1 MTKLKPHVVPVGL
14 LLLSQGHVVLVTSV
28 AVWLW
33 IGKNY
38 NEVSHRLMGQYQK
51 ISCFVG

>member
-1 MTKLKPHVVPVGL
+1 MVEALCSAAYDITKITYVVPVGL

-38 NEVSHRLMGQYQK
+38 KEASHR
-51 ISCFVG
+51 